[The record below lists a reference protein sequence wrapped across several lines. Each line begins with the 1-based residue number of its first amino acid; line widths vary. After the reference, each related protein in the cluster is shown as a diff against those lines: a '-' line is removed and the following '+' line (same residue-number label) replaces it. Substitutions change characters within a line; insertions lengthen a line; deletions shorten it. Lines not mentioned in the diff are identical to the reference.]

1 MWKGLEMSA
10 TPEVTETGIPKGTWN
25 VDAAHSKVGFAVK
38 HMGVATVR
46 GEFGEFE
53 GSLVFG
59 DDLASSTASGTVKT
73 ASVDTNQE
81 PRDEHLR
88 SADFFE
94 SETYP
99 EISFASTSIEKID
112 DETVKITGDL
122 TMHGET
128 HPIELEAEL
137 GGVET
142 GPQGET
148 RTGLEVTGTLSR
160 KEWGMKFNAA
170 LGSGNAVVSDKVK
183 LTLDIAAVKA
193 EG

>member
-1 MWKGLEMSA
+1 MSV

-25 VDAAHSKVGFAVK
+25 VDPAHSKVGFAVK

-59 DDLASSTASGTVKT
+59 DDLASSTAGGSVKT

-81 PRDEHLR
+81 ARDEHLR

-99 EISFASTSIEKID
+99 EITFASTSIEKID

>member
-1 MWKGLEMSA
+1 MSV
-10 TPEVTETGIPKGTWN
+10 TPEATQTPIPQGVWRI
-25 VDAAHSKVGFAVK
+25 DPAHSKVGFAVK

-46 GEFGEFE
+46 GEFGQFD
-53 GSLVFG
+53 GSLEVG
-59 DDLASSTASGTVKT
+59 TDLASSKATGSVQA

-81 PRDEHLR
+81 PRDNHLR

-94 SETYP
+94 VDKFP
-99 EISFASTSIEKID
+99 ELTFSSTKIERVD

-137 GGVET
+137 GGIET
-142 GPQGET
+142 GPEGET
-148 RTGLEVTGTLSR
+148 RTGLEVTGQLSR
-160 KEWGMKFNAA
+160 KDWGMKFNAA

-183 LTLDIAAVKA
+183 LTLDIAAVLD

>member
-1 MWKGLEMSA
+1 M
-10 TPEVTETGIPKGTWN
+10 
-25 VDAAHSKVGFAVK
+25 
-38 HMGVATVR
+38 
-46 GEFGEFE
+46 
-53 GSLVFG
+53 
-59 DDLASSTASGTVKT
+59 
-73 ASVDTNQE
+73 
-81 PRDEHLR
+81 
-88 SADFFE
+88 
-94 SETYP
+94 
-99 EISFASTSIEKID
+99 
-112 DETVKITGDL
+112 KITGDL

-183 LTLDIAAVKA
+183 LTLDIAAVLN

>member
-1 MWKGLEMSA
+1 M
-10 TPEVTETGIPKGTWN
+10 GI
-25 VDAAHSKVGFAVK
+25 
-38 HMGVATVR
+38 ATVR

-53 GSLVFG
+53 GSLEIG
-59 DDLASSTASGTVKT
+59 DDLGRLEGHRLGQDRVGRH
-73 ASVDTNQE
+73 Q
-81 PRDEHLR
+81 PGRRDDHLR

-94 SETYP
+94 VEAYP
-99 EISFASTSIEKID
+99 EISFSATSIEKVD

-122 TMHGET
+122 TLHGET

-142 GPQGET
+142 GPEGET

-160 KEWGMKFNAA
+160 RDWGMKFNAA
-170 LGSGNAVVSDKVK
+170 LGSGNVVVSDKVK
-183 LTLDIAAVKA
+183 LTLDIAAVLD

>member
-1 MWKGLEMSA
+1 MSA
-10 TPEVTETGIPKGTWN
+10 TPEVTRTGIPKGVWK

-46 GEFGEFE
+46 GEFGQFDGQLEIGE
-53 GSLVFG
+53 
-59 DDLASSTASGTVKT
+59 DLAASKASGTVQA

-81 PRDEHLR
+81 ARDNHLR

-94 SETYP
+94 VEKYP
-99 EISFASTSIEKID
+99 EIGFASTSIEQVD
-112 DETVKITGDL
+112 EETVKIVGDL

-128 HPIELEAEL
+128 HPVELEAEL

-142 GPQGET
+142 GPNGET
-148 RTGLEVTGTLSR
+148 RTGLEVTGQLSR
-160 KEWGMKFNAA
+160 KQWGMHFNAA

-183 LTLDIAAVKA
+183 LILDIAAVLD

>member
-1 MWKGLEMSA
+1 MSV
-10 TPEVTETGIPKGTWN
+10 TPEATQTPIPQGVWRI
-25 VDAAHSKVGFAVK
+25 DPAHSKVGFAVK

-46 GEFGEFE
+46 GEFGQFD
-53 GSLVFG
+53 GSLEVG
-59 DDLASSTASGTVKT
+59 TDLASSKATGSVQA

-81 PRDEHLR
+81 PRDNHLR

-94 SETYP
+94 VDKFP
-99 EISFASTSIEKID
+99 ELTFSSTKIERID

-137 GGVET
+137 GGIET
-142 GPQGET
+142 GPEGET
-148 RTGLEVTGTLSR
+148 RTGLEVTGQLSR
-160 KEWGMKFNAA
+160 KDWGMKFNAA

-183 LTLDIAAVKA
+183 LTLDIAAVLD

>member
-1 MWKGLEMSA
+1 MSV
-10 TPEVTETGIPKGTWN
+10 TPEAAETAIPQGVWR
-25 VDAAHSKVGFAVK
+25 VDPAHSKVGFAVK

-53 GSLVFG
+53 GSLEIG
-59 DDLASSTASGTVKT
+59 DDLATSKAFGTVKT

-81 PRDEHLR
+81 ARDEHLR

-94 SETYP
+94 VDKYP
-99 EISFASTSIEKID
+99 EISFSSTRIEQVD

-122 TMHGET
+122 TLHGET

-137 GGVET
+137 GGVEV
-142 GPQGET
+142 GPEGEK
-148 RTGLEVTGTLSR
+148 RTGLEVTGSLARSDW
-160 KEWGMKFNAA
+160 EMKFNAA
-170 LGSGNAVVSDKVK
+170 LGSGNVVVSDKVK
-183 LTLDIAAVKA
+183 LTLDIAAVLD

>member
-1 MWKGLEMSA
+1 MSV
-10 TPEVTETGIPKGTWN
+10 TPEAVQTVVPKGVWR

-46 GEFGEFE
+46 GEFGEFDGTLE
-53 GSLVFG
+53 VG
-59 DDLASSTASGTVKT
+59 DDLASSHASGTVKA

-81 PRDEHLR
+81 GRDTHLR

-94 SETYP
+94 VDKYP
-99 EISFASTSIEKID
+99 EISFSSTKIEQVD

-137 GGVET
+137 GGVEV
-142 GPQGET
+142 GPEGET
-148 RTGLEVTGTLSR
+148 RTGLEVTGRLARSDW
-160 KEWGMKFNAA
+160 EMKFNAA
-170 LGSGNAVVSDKVK
+170 LGSGNVVVSDQVK
-183 LTLDIAAVKA
+183 LTLDIAAVLD

>member
-1 MWKGLEMSA
+1 MSV
-10 TPEVTETGIPKGTWN
+10 TPEAAETVIPKGVWR
-25 VDAAHSKVGFAVK
+25 VDPAHSKVGFAVK

-53 GSLVFG
+53 GSLEIG
-59 DDLASSTASGTVKT
+59 DDIASAKAGGSVQA

-94 SETYP
+94 VEKFP
-99 EISFASTSIEKID
+99 ELTFTSTKIEQVD
-112 DETVKITGDL
+112 EETVKITGDL

-142 GPQGET
+142 GPEGET
-148 RTGLEVTGTLSR
+148 RTGLEVTGQLSR
-160 KEWGMKFNAA
+160 SDWGMKFNAA
-170 LGSGNAVVSDKVK
+170 LGSGNVVVSDKVK
-183 LTLDIAAVKA
+183 LTLDIAAVLD

>member
-1 MWKGLEMSA
+1 MSV
-10 TPEVTETGIPKGTWN
+10 EIPGYLAGTWAIDP
-25 VDAAHSKVGFAVK
+25 VHSEVSFVVRHMMVSKV
-38 HMGVATVR
+38 R
-46 GEFGEFE
+46 GRFDKFE
-53 GSLVFG
+53 GTLVTG
-59 DDLASSTASGTVKT
+59 ESPLASSVTAK
-73 ASVDTNQE
+73 VDLTSINTGQE
-81 PRDEHLR
+81 QRDAHIR

-94 SETYP
+94 VEKYP

-122 TMHGET
+122 TLHGET

-142 GPQGET
+142 GPEGET

-160 KEWGMKFNAA
+160 KEWGMHFNAA
-170 LGSGNAVVSDKVK
+170 LGSGNVVVSDKVK
-183 LTLDIAAVKA
+183 LTLDIAAVLD

>member
-1 MWKGLEMSA
+1 MSV
-10 TPEVTETGIPKGTWN
+10 TPEAAQTAIPQGTWR

-46 GEFGEFE
+46 GEFGQFE
-53 GSLVFG
+53 GSLEIG
-59 DDLASSTASGTVKT
+59 TDLASAKATGSVQA

-81 PRDEHLR
+81 DRDNHLR
-88 SADFFE
+88 SADFFD

-99 EISFASTSIEKID
+99 EISFSATGIEQVD

-128 HPIELEAEL
+128 HPIELKAEL

-142 GPQGET
+142 GPKGEK
-148 RTGLEVTGTLSR
+148 RTGLEVTGQLSR
-160 KEWGMKFNAA
+160 SDWGMKFNAA
-170 LGSGNAVVSDKVK
+170 LGSGNVVVSDKVK
-183 LTLDIAAVKA
+183 LTLDIAAVLD

>member
-1 MWKGLEMSA
+1 MSV
-10 TPEVTETGIPKGTWN
+10 TPEAAQTVIPQGTWR
-25 VDAAHSKVGFAVK
+25 VDPAHSKVGFAVK

-46 GEFGEFE
+46 GEFGEVE
-53 GSLVFG
+53 GSLEIG
-59 DDLASSTASGTVKT
+59 DDLASSKATGSVKA
-73 ASVDTNQE
+73 ASVDTNQDA
-81 PRDEHLR
+81 RDEHLR

-94 SETYP
+94 VETYP
-99 EISFASTSIEKID
+99 EITFASTSIEKVD
-112 DETVKITGDL
+112 DETVKVTGDL

-137 GGVET
+137 GGVEV
-142 GPQGET
+142 GPEGEK

-183 LTLDIAAVKA
+183 LTLDIAAVLD

>member
-1 MWKGLEMSA
+1 MSV
-10 TPEVTETGIPKGTWN
+10 TPEAAETTIPQGVWR
-25 VDAAHSKVGFAVK
+25 VDTAHSKVGFAVK

-46 GEFGEFE
+46 GEFGQFE
-53 GSLVFG
+53 GSLEIG
-59 DDLASSTASGTVKT
+59 ADLASSKATGSVQT
-73 ASVDTNQE
+73 ASVDTNQDD
-81 PRDEHLR
+81 RDNHLR

-99 EISFASTSIEKID
+99 EISFSSTAIEQVD
-112 DETVKITGDL
+112 DETVKISGDL

-128 HPIELEAEL
+128 HPVELKAEL

-148 RTGLEVTGTLSR
+148 RTGLEVTGQLSR
-160 KEWGMKFNAA
+160 SDWGMKFNAA
-170 LGSGNAVVSDKVK
+170 LGSGNVVVSDKVK
-183 LTLDIAAVKA
+183 LTLDIAAVLD

>member
-1 MWKGLEMSA
+1 MSV
-10 TPEVTETGIPKGTWN
+10 TPEATETVIPKGVWR

-46 GEFGEFE
+46 GEFGDFE
-53 GSLVFG
+53 GSLEIG
-59 DDLASSTASGTVKT
+59 DDLGSSKATGTVKT

-94 SETYP
+94 VEKYP
-99 EISFASTSIEKID
+99 ELSFASTSIEKVD
-112 DETVKITGDL
+112 DETFKITGDL

-148 RTGLEVTGTLSR
+148 RTGLDVTGTLSR
-160 KEWGMKFNAA
+160 KEWGMHFNAA
-170 LGSGNAVVSDKVK
+170 LGSGNVVVSDKVK
-183 LTLDIAAVKA
+183 LTLDIAAVLDQ
-193 EG
+193 G

>member
-1 MWKGLEMSA
+1 MSV
-10 TPEVTETGIPKGTWN
+10 TPEVAETAIPKGVWR
-25 VDAAHSKVGFAVK
+25 VDPAHSKVGFAVK

-53 GSLVFG
+53 GSLEIG
-59 DDLASSTASGTVKT
+59 DDIATSKAAGSVRA

-94 SETYP
+94 VEKFP
-99 EISFASTSIEKID
+99 ELTFTSTKIEQVD
-112 DETVKITGDL
+112 EETVKITGDL

-142 GPQGET
+142 GPEGET
-148 RTGLEVTGTLSR
+148 RTGLEVTGQLSR
-160 KEWGMKFNAA
+160 SDWGMKFNAA
-170 LGSGNAVVSDKVK
+170 LGSGNVVVSDKVK
-183 LTLDIAAVKA
+183 LTLDIAAVLD

>member
-1 MWKGLEMSA
+1 MSVTPDA
-10 TPEVTETGIPKGTWN
+10 TQTSIPQGTWR
-25 VDAAHSKVGFAVK
+25 VDPAHSKVGFAVK

-46 GEFGEFE
+46 GEFGQFE
-53 GSLVFG
+53 GSLVVG
-59 DDLASSTASGTVKT
+59 DDLATSKATGTVRT

-81 PRDEHLR
+81 DRDNHLR

-99 EISFASTSIEKID
+99 EISFSSTSIEQVD

-128 HPIELEAEL
+128 HPVELEAEL

-142 GPQGET
+142 GPEGET
-148 RTGLEVTGTLSR
+148 RTGLEVTGNLSR
-160 KEWGMKFNAA
+160 ADWGMKFNAA
-170 LGSGNAVVSDKVK
+170 LGSGNVVVSDKVK
-183 LTLDIAAVKA
+183 LTLDIAAVLD

>member
-1 MWKGLEMSA
+1 MSV
-10 TPEVTETGIPKGTWN
+10 TPEAAETAIPQGTWR
-25 VDAAHSKVGFAVK
+25 VDPAHSKVGFAVK

-46 GEFGEFE
+46 GEFGQFE
-53 GSLVFG
+53 GSLVIG
-59 DDLASSTASGTVKT
+59 DDLASSKATGTVQT

-81 PRDEHLR
+81 ARDNHLR

-94 SETYP
+94 VETYP
-99 EISFASTSIEKID
+99 EISFRSTAIEQVD
-112 DETVKITGDL
+112 DETVKISGDL

-128 HPIELEAEL
+128 HPVELEAEL

-142 GPQGET
+142 GPEGET
-148 RTGLEVTGTLSR
+148 RTGLEVTGQLSR

-183 LTLDIAAVKA
+183 LTLDIAAVLE

>member
-1 MWKGLEMSA
+1 MSV
-10 TPEVTETGIPKGTWN
+10 TPEAAQTAIPKGVWR
-25 VDAAHSKVGFAVK
+25 VDPAHSKVGFAVK

-53 GSLVFG
+53 GSLEIG
-59 DDLASSTASGTVKT
+59 DDIATSKASGTVKT

-94 SETYP
+94 VEKFP
-99 EISFASTSIEKID
+99 ELTFTSTKIEQVD
-112 DETVKITGDL
+112 EETVKITGDL

-137 GGVET
+137 GGVEI
-142 GPQGET
+142 GPEGET
-148 RTGLEVTGTLSR
+148 RTGLEVTGQLSR
-160 KEWGMKFNAA
+160 SDWGMKFNAA
-170 LGSGNAVVSDKVK
+170 LGSGNVVVSDKVK
-183 LTLDIAAVKA
+183 LTLDIAAVLD

>member
-1 MWKGLEMSA
+1 MSV
-10 TPEVTETGIPKGTWN
+10 TSEVAETIVPKGTWR
-25 VDAAHSKVGFAVK
+25 VDTVHSKVGFAVK

-46 GEFGEFE
+46 GQFGEFE
-53 GSLVFG
+53 GALEIG
-59 DDLASSTASGTVKT
+59 DDLASSKATGSVKT
-73 ASVDTNQE
+73 ASVDTNQD

-94 SETYP
+94 VEKYP
-99 EISFASTSIEKID
+99 EISFASTSIEKVD

-142 GPQGET
+142 GPEGEK

-170 LGSGNAVVSDKVK
+170 LGSGNAIVSDKVK
-183 LTLDIAAVKA
+183 LTLDVAAVLD